1 MSIVLYKKGN
11 SYTSPKG
18 IRCQIQVCNPFS
30 YEHLLEDGWFRTP
43 EEVELNEEKKAEEKK
58 QIIDRLEKAT
68 KKYKPEEKKP
78 EEDKPEEDKPEE
90 KKPEED
96 KAGDQKAKI
105 IEGLKAKKAELIA
118 EQNKE

>member
-1 MSIVLYKKGN
+1 MSIVLYKSGN
-11 SYTSPKG
+11 SATVRG
-18 IRCQIQVCNPFS
+18 VRCDFKIFNSKSF
-30 YEHLLEDGWFRTP
+30 EHLLEQGWFLSP
-43 EEVELNEEKKAEEKK
+43 EEIKLAEEKKAEEKK
-58 QIIDRLEKAT
+58 QIIDRLEKVT
-68 KKYKPEEKKP
+68 KKK
-78 EEDKPEEDKPEE
+78 KPEE

>member
-1 MSIVLYKKGN
+1 MAIVLYKEGSSATVRGVRCEFKIYP
-11 SYTSPKG
+11 STS
-18 IRCQIQVCNPFS
+18 F
-30 YEHLLEDGWFRTP
+30 EHLLEQGWFLSP
-43 EEVELNEEKKAEEKK
+43 EEIKLAEEKKAEEKK

-68 KKYKPEEKKP
+68 KKY
-78 EEDKPEEDKPEE
+78 KPEE

>member
-1 MSIVLYKKGN
+1 MSIVLYREGSSATIRGVRCEFKIYPSN
-11 SYTSPKG
+11 S
-18 IRCQIQVCNPFS
+18 F
-30 YEHLLEDGWFRTP
+30 EHLLEQGWFLSP
-43 EEVELNEEKKAEEKK
+43 EEIKLAEEKKAEEKK

-68 KKYKPEEKKP
+68 KK
-78 EEDKPEEDKPEE
+78 DKPKE